1 MPSEG
6 PRTGSAAKLVSPN
19 VDGEAV
25 RALGRMALQIL
36 DAKSGHGPLSPVA
49 RHRNTAELRRLPAE
63 VRNII
68 AAQLDNRFPGLFAM
82 RTRKAPIDP
91 LEIENA
97 GYPPDASFT
106 AVERVECLDDA
117 LGDLMAAG
125 LTAAPARFASLA
137 DALKAFLEAHPDLKP
152 DTFAGDEHYLE
163 RRFLAEVF
171 LPVLG
176 ANALDRIEPQ
186 VPMVGSDGRERRI
199 DFVLRGSRAYAIEL
213 EGRQFHDASSI
224 GRERFEDEKRRQ
236 RDLQRAGYAYT
247 PFSFDEVASGTAL
260 EAFTTLCAEDKV
272 LRTLLDRAEV
282 VEDPSRTARYAE
294 AAYLFREF
302 PVAFRRLQVVILAR
316 IVEAALSAEDLRI
329 VNVTPRWGLA
339 NMAIAD
345 LMVLIERCAQLYGLD
360 VHLPCVQIQ
369 NIVRAEDDRD
379 FKTALASYY
388 ANPSYLE
395 DGLDARL
402 DGASESQV
410 ANRNVRFDPTMAVEP
425 GAMLVAAEPPFD
437 ALLEAPDG
445 TQLWSPV
452 DAESDVAAR
461 EVLEHGPV
469 VRPRVRLAP
478 YESGNQDSRF
488 AEAAPGKRVLDY
500 FARRL
505 FDIPFLYRPQY
516 ETILRTLALESSLVL
531 LATGGGKSLCYQLTA
546 LLSPGLAI
554 VVSPLR
560 SLIRDQLEA
569 LAELG
574 ITGVTGTTSDDTQAE
589 RAALFQSLQ
598 RGAFKLLY
606 LSPER
611 LQIGSFLHELRLN
624 VGRWGV
630 WLLVVDEAHC
640 VSEWGHDFRP
650 AYVGIRDFAA
660 AVSESGGASLPVLA
674 LTATASALVR
684 QDVLRVLDI
693 DESGFVSYGTVDRPE
708 ISFSVHPVD
717 AKAGQARS
725 ERLVRLFEEGLG
737 RALHLEMDELLPR
750 IVDPAARAEHASV
763 IFTIYADPHGRQ
775 TTPLGV
781 AEVRDALVQ
790 AELVRPGDRDSRI
803 HASTPVTVCPA
814 AGCGTHR
821 FSRDR
826 ESRQYLCEMGHEFQ
840 EPVPLYAQ
848 WDERM
853 RKNQDEFKR
862 DRFPVLVAT
871 KGYGMGI
878 DKPNIRTVT
887 HIGFAS
893 GIESYYQEVGRA
905 GRDRRHSHA
914 ALIYEP
920 PTEDCVAEH
929 LNSGGDLLGESVLE
943 PPCVQGN
950 DYRFWRCPYGL
961 PRMCDYGLQARFV
974 RDSYPGE
981 DRDVS
986 DALDVARRLIRSGS
1000 SSEVTI
1006 GPYSERRLKR
1016 AQIALHRLRQLGWI
1030 ESHELEYRGRDRAML
1045 RVKSHGA
1052 PGVPSAREHLFDAL
1066 ARLALSDRQARLRRL
1081 RSFVDELEPTGDEET
1096 ESLGFLHSALDALVR
1111 ETYVTVKGMRYQ
1123 MLLHLWRYASDDAR
1137 CRRAS
1142 IRDALDSEPIA
1153 DEDYRCG
1160 FCDSCRPDLS
1170 FDRARAYSP
1179 DPDLELQQVSK
1190 RLPEVLQIY
1199 DENEV
1204 SWVIET
1210 AASRRALPGLQA
1222 RAEHALEADVTNI
1235 TARAIA
1241 GRAAVQR
1248 SKEAEERGD
1257 SRRAAEINREAIVH
1271 FADGYRASESRV
1283 GNDEATIGFYEAALE
1298 VDPAIALGLAD
1309 RVGGTFDDREG
1320 HRRLLR
1326 DSASHGDG
1334 RRSVVMAGH
1343 VVVDELTRAAEL
1355 IDDAL
1360 LTRIRRVAM

>member
-1 MPSEG
+1 
-6 PRTGSAAKLVSPN
+6 
-19 VDGEAV
+19 
-25 RALGRMALQIL
+25 MALQIL
-36 DAKSGHGPLSPVA
+36 DVKSGHGPLSPVA
-49 RHRNTAELRRLPAE
+49 RHRNTAELRRLPPE

-68 AAQLDNRFPGLFAM
+68 AAQLDKHFPGLFAI
-82 RTRKAPIDP
+82 RAREAPIDA
-91 LEIENA
+91 LETENA
-97 GYPPDASFT
+97 DYPPDASFR
-106 AVERVECLDDA
+106 VVDRVECLDDV
-117 LGDLMAAG
+117 LGDLIAAG
-125 LTAAPARFASLA
+125 LTATPARFASLS
-137 DALKAFLEAHPDLKP
+137 DALRAFLEAHPDLKA

-171 LPVLG
+171 LPALG
-176 ANALDRIEPQ
+176 GNALDRIEPQ

-199 DFVLRGSRAYAIEL
+199 DFVLSGSRAYAVEL

-247 PFSFDEVASGTAL
+247 PFSFDEVASGAAL
-260 EAFTTLCAEDKV
+260 EAFTTLCAEDTV
-272 LRTLLDRAEV
+272 LRNFLGQADVAA
-282 VEDPSRTARYAE
+282 DPSRTARYAE

-302 PVAFRRLQVVILAR
+302 PVAFRRLQVVVLAR
-316 IVEAALSAEDLRI
+316 LVEAASSHEDLRI
-329 VNVTPRWGLA
+329 VNVAPKWGLV

-345 LMVLIERCAQLYGLD
+345 LLVLMERCTQLYGLD
-360 VHLPCVQIQ
+360 VRLPRVQIL
-369 NIVRAEDDRD
+369 NLVRAEDERD

-388 ANPSYLE
+388 ANPRYFE

-402 DGASESQV
+402 DGASEFQV
-410 ANRNVRFDPTMAVEP
+410 TNRNVRFDSTIAVEP

-437 ALLEAPDG
+437 APLEVPEG
-445 TQLWSPV
+445 TELWSPV
-452 DAESDVAAR
+452 DAESDVEAR
-461 EVLEHGPV
+461 GVLERGPLV
-469 VRPRVRLAP
+469 HPSVRLTP
-478 YESGNQDSRF
+478 FEPGNKDSRF

-516 ETILRTLALESSLVL
+516 ETILRTLARESSLIL

-546 LLSPGLAI
+546 LLSPGLVI

-589 RAALFQSLQ
+589 RDTLFQSLQ

-611 LQIGSFLHELRLN
+611 LQIRSFLHELRPN
-624 VGRWGV
+624 VGKWGV

-650 AYVGIRDFAA
+650 AYLGITDFVA
-660 AVSESGGASLPVLA
+660 AVSEGRSTALPVLA
-674 LTATASALVR
+674 LTATASELVR

-693 DESGFVSYGTVDRPE
+693 DESGLVTYGTVDRPE

-717 AKAGQARS
+717 AQAGEARS
-725 ERLVRLFEEGLG
+725 EHLVSLFAEGLG
-737 RALHLEMDELLPR
+737 RALDLEIDELLPR
-750 IVDPAARAEHASV
+750 IVDSAARAEHASV
-763 IFTIYADPHGRQ
+763 IFTMYADPHGRQ
-775 TTPLGV
+775 TMPLGV

-803 HASTPVTVCPA
+803 HASTPVTVCPV

-826 ESRQYLCEMGHEFQ
+826 ELQRHVCEMGHEFQ
-840 EPVPLYAQ
+840 EPVPRYEQ
-848 WDERM
+848 WDEQM
-853 RKNQDEFKR
+853 KKNQDEFKR

-887 HIGFAS
+887 HISFAS
-893 GIESYYQEVGRA
+893 GIESYFQEVGRA
-905 GRDRRHSHA
+905 GRDRSHSHA

-929 LNSGGDLLGESVLE
+929 LHPGGDLFGKTVLE
-943 PPCVQGN
+943 PPCVQGGS
-950 DYRFWRCPYGL
+950 YQFWRCPYGL
-961 PRMCDYGLQARFV
+961 RNLCDYGLQARFIK
-974 RDSYPGE
+974 DSYPGE
-981 DRDVS
+981 GQDVS
-986 DALDVARRLIRSGS
+986 DALDIARRLIHSHGA
-1000 SSEVTI
+1000 SEVKI
-1006 GPYSERRLKR
+1006 GPYRERRLKR
-1016 AQIALHRLRQLGWI
+1016 AQIALHRLRQLGWV
-1030 ESHELEYRGRDRAML
+1030 ESHELEYRGRALAMM
-1045 RVKSHGA
+1045 RVKSQGA
-1052 PGVPSAREHLFDAL
+1052 PSVPSAREHLFDAL

-1081 RSFVDELEPTGDEET
+1081 RSFVDELEPKDDQKP
-1096 ESLGFLHSALDALVR
+1096 ESLAFLHSALDALVG
-1111 ETYVTVKGMRYQ
+1111 ETYATVKGMRYQ
-1123 MLLHLWRYASDDAR
+1123 MLLHLWRYASDGAG

-1142 IRDALDSEPIA
+1142 IRDALDSVPIA

-1170 FDRARAYSP
+1170 FERAHAYSP
-1179 DPDLELQQVSK
+1179 DPDLELQEVSN
-1190 RLPEVLQIY
+1190 RLPEVLKIY

-1210 AASRRALPGLQA
+1210 AASRKALPALQA

-1241 GRAAVQR
+1241 GRAAIQR
-1248 SKEAEERGD
+1248 SKEAEARGD
-1257 SRRAAEINREAIVH
+1257 SPRAAEINREALVH

-1283 GNDEATIGFYEAALE
+1283 GNREATIGFYEAALE
-1298 VDPAIALGLAD
+1298 VDATVALGLAD

-1320 HRRLLR
+1320 HGRLLR
-1326 DSASHGDG
+1326 DFASGGDG
-1334 RRSVVMAGH
+1334 PRSVVMAGH
-1343 VVVDELTRAAEL
+1343 VVVDELKHAAGL
-1355 IDDAL
+1355 IDDDL
-1360 LTRIRRVAM
+1360 LARIRRVAV